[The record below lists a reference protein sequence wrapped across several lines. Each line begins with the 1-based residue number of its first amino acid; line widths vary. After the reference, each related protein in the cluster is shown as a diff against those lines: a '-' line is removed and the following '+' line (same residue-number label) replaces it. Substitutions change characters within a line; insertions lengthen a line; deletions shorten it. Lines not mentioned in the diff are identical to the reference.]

1 MVALKRFENSRNVTL
16 EFFEELKSYYQCDNS
31 KNQKFYGVLPYVAPE
46 ILRGEDFTSAADVYS
61 FSMIMWHIST
71 GIPPFHDKSHN
82 NQLAIDICNG
92 TRPKIL
98 PKIPKS
104 FSTLM
109 ERCWDADPL
118 LRPSVQEITAM
129 LFRWHFHLEQNRS
142 IDICNAFKKDFD
154 DIVDTPIDIQFH
166 PDSKYISQLL
176 DFKDLPEP
184 QNYFSRH
191 HHNHHYNDS
200 GYGSSTNTLSSFKQ
214 SEESSLASQSQNIS
228 KISINSLGNSD
239 EAKISLRKTPTYAES
254 LRKQYQASTFYYTEP
269 ESYLDD
275 DVPPIPPMPTSI
287 KSEIDKKIEE
297 KNTDLKKI
305 NEKIYYNDI
314 NNRSKQIENDIII
327 KPNITIRTNTLTEVK
342 YY

>member
-1 MVALKRFENSRNVTL
+1 
-16 EFFEELKSYYQCDNS
+16 
-31 KNQKFYGVLPYVAPE
+31 
-46 ILRGEDFTSAADVYS
+46 
-61 FSMIMWHIST
+61 
-71 GIPPFHDKSHN
+71 
-82 NQLAIDICNG
+82 
-92 TRPKIL
+92 
-98 PKIPKS
+98 
-104 FSTLM
+104 
-109 ERCWDADPL
+109 
-118 LRPSVQEITAM
+118 M

-166 PDSKYISQLL
+166 PDSKYI
-176 DFKDLPEP
+176 K
-184 QNYFSRH
+184 
-191 HHNHHYNDS
+191 
-200 GYGSSTNTLSSFKQ
+200 
-214 SEESSLASQSQNIS
+214 SSLASQSQNIS

-239 EAKISLRKTPTYAES
+239 EAKISLRKAPTYAES

-327 KPNITIRTNTLTEVK
+327 KPNSK
-342 YY
+342 